1 MEILRACHSLFLKA
15 PMIEELAAEGS
26 LRGFKAPMVGELA
39 AKGGL
44 RGLRLPW

>member
-1 MEILRACHSLFLKA
+1 
-15 PMIEELAAEGS
+15 MIEELAAEGS

-44 RGLRLPW
+44 RGLRLS

>member
-1 MEILRACHSLFLKA
+1 
-15 PMIEELAAEGS
+15 MIEELAAEGS

-44 RGLRLPW
+44 RGLRLPWEGSWPPKAV

>member
-1 MEILRACHSLFLKA
+1 
-15 PMIEELAAEGS
+15 MIEELAAEGS

-44 RGLRLPW
+44 RGLRLPR

>member
-1 MEILRACHSLFLKA
+1 
-15 PMIEELAAEGS
+15 MIEELAAEGS

-44 RGLRLPW
+44 RGLRLP

>member
-1 MEILRACHSLFLKA
+1 
-15 PMIEELAAEGS
+15 MIEELAAEGS

-44 RGLRLPW
+44 RGLRFP